1 MRPASISFLIEAAS
15 LEVDR
20 SVRGRVYILI
30 ADITLSRNQNS
41 DRRGRRTE
49 VEVGMRRPDSPFFV
63 LLGVGLA
70 QSRATSSGVR

>member
-49 VEVGMRRPDSPFFV
+49 VEVRRPDSPFFV

-70 QSRATSSGVR
+70 QSRLTRSGVR

>member
-30 ADITLSRNQNS
+30 ADITLSKNQNS

-49 VEVGMRRPDSPFFV
+49 VEVRRPDSPFFV

-70 QSRATSSGVR
+70 QSRLTRSGVR